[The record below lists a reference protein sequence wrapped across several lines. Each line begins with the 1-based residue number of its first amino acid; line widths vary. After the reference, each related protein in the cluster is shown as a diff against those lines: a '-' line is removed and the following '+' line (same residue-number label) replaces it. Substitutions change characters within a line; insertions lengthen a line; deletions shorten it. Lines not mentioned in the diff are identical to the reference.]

1 MDLLEI
7 FMYGLFFIV
16 LYWAFADEFISSS
29 NSSNQLEQT
38 ERFVSNLEQE
48 QQEQQEQDKR
58 NCGLKQGLWYP
69 LNPEAYYGY
78 WGFRPYKGLLGKI
91 NPWWYYPYPYP
102 TPVDYQTDSCVSK
115 LQ

>member
-16 LYWAFADEFISSS
+16 LFWAFADEFVNPFTSL
-29 NSSNQLEQT
+29 NLYNKFEQ
-38 ERFVSNLEQE
+38 FNPNLEHE
-48 QQEQQEQDKR
+48 QHE
-58 NCGLKQGLWYP
+58 LWYP
-69 LNPEAYYGY
+69 LDPEAYYGY
-78 WGFRPYKGLLGKI
+78 WGFRPYQGLWGKI

-102 TPVDYQTDSCVSK
+102 TPVGYQTDSCVSK

>member
-7 FMYGLFFIV
+7 FMYGLFFVV
-16 LYWAFADEFISSS
+16 LYWAFANEFTSSS
-29 NSSNQLEQT
+29 DSSKQLEQT

-48 QQEQQEQDKR
+48 QQEQQEQDNGTCKF
-58 NCGLKQGLWYP
+58 KQGLWYP
-69 LNPEAYYGY
+69 LDPAAYYGY
-78 WGFRPYKGLLGKI
+78 WGFRPYKGLWGKI

-102 TPVDYQTDSCVSK
+102 TPINYQTDSCVSK